1 MVILNPEEFLVKL
14 RMAKVTNLTNLT
26 SLPRNLTNLTF
37 QLFQDGEKRYAAVT
51 FFVPADARRCFPCWD
66 EPALKATFALRVT
79 APKNRTVH
87 SNMPPVTG

>member
-37 QLFQDGEKRYAAVT
+37 QLFQDGEKRYAELLVCSILT
-51 FFVPADARRCFPCWD
+51 S
-66 EPALKATFALRVT
+66 LT
-79 APKNRTVH
+79 
-87 SNMPPVTG
+87 